1 MRFIASIL
9 LLLTV
14 SAPSANAIVDMK
26 NANYAHTWTD
36 CEVPGTGYDLKC
48 ERTYNSRS
56 LFNGIFGFGWCSPW
70 ESKLEVTAESFIR
83 LTECG
88 AGLQL
93 TYKPKRFDKNAVNKT
108 ITKIMQEVRKRNKGK
123 PAKFFAN
130 LEKDIRNDEILRQ
143 QFERKL
149 KMAGKVKDGIVYIV
163 DGRDNETIVFKN
175 GRYVRTLADATKER
189 YNTNGTLEAKYDRN
203 GNYLKFGYQKGQL
216 VSVTDNK
223 GRKLTIKTNRLS
235 KKIEQ
240 IVGPNGLKVSYKHKG
255 EDLIFVKNA
264 WKNDYKYEYDD
275 LHNVTKITF
284 PDKTTRELK
293 YNKDKDWVIGFK
305 NRKNCNETYNYQ
317 TDPKDPVNHYWSTV
331 VKKCGKKVTNKS
343 RYEFWHRDK
352 VDGTGKFLYRV
363 RSDVNGDITDIVYHQ
378 VFGKPI
384 SIVRNSNVV
393 RYTYYNDG
401 RVKLKNE
408 PLRRMKFLYKNECNK
423 VSEVSIDYLAPVTQ
437 KQKQQAKVGRAKAS
451 SPKPKVIRTVTTKFL
466 YEKSKCNLVYAQNS
480 MGQTARLKYDS
491 KGRISTI
498 KDQSK
503 KVVTIKY
510 EAKFGKPFIVNRPG
524 LGTIKVLYD
533 EDGSVKSV
541 KSKDGPQVA
550 VQVASIFNNLLDI
563 IAPAT
568 SETPL

>member
-1 MRFIASIL
+1 MRLITSIL

-14 SAPSANAIVDMK
+14 SAPSAHAIVDMK

-70 ESKLEVTAESFIR
+70 ESKIEVTAENFIR

-93 TYKPKRFDKNAVNKT
+93 TYKPKRFDKDAVSKT
-108 ITKIMQEVRKRNKGK
+108 IGKIMEEVRKRNKGK

-130 LEKDIRNDEILRQ
+130 LEKDIREDEILRQ
-143 QFERKL
+143 QFEKKL
-149 KMAGKVKDGIVYIV
+149 KMSGKVKDGIVYIV
-163 DGRDNETIVFKN
+163 DGRDNETIVLKN
-175 GRYVRTLADATKER
+175 GRYVRTLADGTKER
-189 YNTNGTLEAKYDRN
+189 YSTNGTLDAKYDRN
-203 GNYLKFGYQKGQL
+203 GNYLKFDYQKGL
-216 VSVTDNK
+216 LTAVTDNK
-223 GRKLTIKTNRLS
+223 GRKLTIKTSPLT

-240 IVGPNGLKVSYKHKG
+240 IVGPNGLKVTYKHKG
-255 EDLIFVKNA
+255 EDLESVKNS
-264 WKNDYKYEYDD
+264 WGNTYTYDYDD
-275 LHNVTKITF
+275 LHNVTKIVF

-317 TDPKDPVNHYWSTV
+317 TDPKDPINHYWSTV
-331 VKKCGKKVTNKS
+331 LKKCGKKVTNKS
-343 RYEFWHRDK
+343 RYEFWHRNK

-378 VFGKPI
+378 IFGKPI
-384 SIVRNSNVV
+384 SIVRNNNVV
-393 RYTYYNDG
+393 RYEYHNDG
-401 RVKLKNE
+401 RVRLKNE
-408 PLRRMKFLYKNECNK
+408 PLRRMKFSYKNQCNK
-423 VSEVSIDYLAPVTQ
+423 VSEVSIDYLAPLTPAE
-437 KQKQQAKVGRAKAS
+437 KKKAKVGRSKAS
-451 SPKPKVIRTVTTKFL
+451 TQPKVIRTVTTQFL
-466 YEKSKCNLVYAQNS
+466 YEKQKCNLVYAQNS

-503 KVVTIKY
+503 KIVNIKY
-510 EAKFGKPFIVNRPG
+510 EAKFGKPFIVTRPG